1 MSRLADCKDNYR
13 DVAFDRN
20 ESVLEVR
27 LHTDGGPLVWSPGA
41 HRELGDAF
49 AGVAADAE
57 TEVVLLAGTGDSFIA
72 SMDTQAFINDA
83 APWDVIWWE
92 GKRLL
97 TNLIDIEVPVLGV
110 INGPATV
117 HSEIAVLSD
126 IVLAAD
132 TTVFA
137 DAPHFAYGTVP
148 GDGIHL
154 VWQHLLG
161 TNRGRYFLLTA
172 QTLSARDAL
181 EFGVVNEVLPLAELL
196 PRARVL
202 ANDLAT
208 RPLSVLR
215 YTRTALTMQLRRL
228 LLDGLSHGLALEGCG
243 TMRR

>member
-1 MSRLADCKDNYR
+1 MTRLDDYQDKYR
-13 DVAFDRN
+13 HVAFERN

-27 LHTDGGPLVWSPGA
+27 LHTDGGPLVWSPAA

-49 AGVAADAE
+49 ADIAADAE
-57 TEVVLLAGTGDSFIA
+57 TKVVILAGTGDSFIA

-97 TNLIDIEVPVLGV
+97 TNLIDIEVPVIGV

>member
-1 MSRLADCKDNYR
+1 MTRLDDYQDKYR
-13 DVAFDRN
+13 HVAFERH

-27 LHTDGGPLVWSPGA
+27 VHTDGGPLVWSPAA

-49 AGVAADAE
+49 ADIAADAE
-57 TEVVLLAGTGDSFIA
+57 TKVVILAGTGDSFIA

-97 TNLIDIEVPVLGV
+97 TNLIDIEVPVIGV

>member
-1 MSRLADCKDNYR
+1 MTRLDDYQDKYR
-13 DVAFDRN
+13 HVAFERN

-27 LHTDGGPLVWSPGA
+27 LHTDGGPLVWSPAA

-49 AGVAADAE
+49 ADIAADAE
-57 TEVVLLAGTGDSFIA
+57 TKVVILAGTGDSFIA

-97 TNLIDIEVPVLGV
+97 TNLIDIEVPVIGV

-132 TTVFA
+132 MTVFA

-181 EFGVVNEVLPLAELL
+181 ELGVVNEVLPLAELL

-243 TMRR
+243 TIRR

>member
-1 MSRLADCKDNYR
+1 MRRLDDYQETTR
-13 DVAFDRN
+13 P
-20 ESVLEVR
+20 
-27 LHTDGGPLVWSPGA
+27 PLL
-41 HRELGDAF
+41 R
-49 AGVAADAE
+49 
-57 TEVVLLAGTGDSFIA
+57 
-72 SMDTQAFINDA
+72 
-83 APWDVIWWE
+83 VI
-92 GKRLL
+92 
-97 TNLIDIEVPVLGV
+97 PS
-110 INGPATV
+110 PATRP
-117 HSEIAVLSD
+117 SEVAVPSD

-148 GDGIHL
+148 GDGLHL
-154 VWQHLLG
+154 VSQHLLG

-228 LLDGLSHGLALEGCG
+228 LLDGLS
-243 TMRR
+243 